1 MLTEE
6 GKREKR
12 NGQTKKE
19 KEITIRERNLE
30 IAAEEGGRGKGKFK
44 TKQQHKRREEA
55 WALDFFPNGLLM
67 LGHDGKARSGD
78 TRDHL
83 VEFK

>member
-44 TKQQHKRREEA
+44 TNNTKGERERG
-55 WALDFFPNGLLM
+55 P
-67 LGHDGKARSGD
+67 
-78 TRDHL
+78 
-83 VEFK
+83 